1 MIPKFRVWDKYLEE
15 IFDVEEIKYLYNNLI
30 GKTDAFFYY
39 DNKECFRSYI
49 LNDCGKELMQ
59 STGMFDK
66 NGKEI
71 YEGDIVDTTRFK
83 GRCDDVGGYYEYEKD
98 YKGVVKKLEG
108 CWVIDTG
115 DDAVYLWS
123 ELYENMII
131 GNKYMEEYKEFLNE
145 NKQG

>member
-1 MIPKFRVWDKYLEE
+1 MIPKFRIWDKYTNTM
-15 IFDVEEIKYLYNNLI
+15 FDVKVINYSLKAVYGLNKEYIKYNQ
-30 GKTDAFFYY
+30 KTFPFKDYP
-39 DNKECFRSYI
+39 I
-49 LNDCGKELMQ
+49 MQ

-66 NGKEI
+66 NGKDI
-71 YEGDIVDTTRFK
+71 FEGDIVETTRFK
-83 GRCDDVGGYYEYEKD
+83 GRCDDFGGYYEYEKG

-123 ELYENMII
+123 ELDENRII

-145 NKQG
+145 